1 MTSNRAKIKGPL
13 PTENVSEHYASEL
26 NSMFR
31 TLNHFVVHAGEIG
44 RAHESFLRG
53 ILDRFMPDNV
63 RLGSGFVASPKWT
76 SRQQDILIYNRDFST
91 LFEVGDCTVIDYE
104 AFIGAIE
111 VKTNIKSK
119 KAFKETIATQAEL
132 KYNFHRRGLYALY
145 TWEGICYE
153 TALDSLWDFVR
164 TDPTKNI
171 DFLPHVIYVRGKYF
185 MLSNYRGENGRVEPF
200 HTWHIGEQGITEGQ
214 ALLGLVSSIWH
225 FGLNTK
231 LPWWLQSWHMS
242 SKIVLDRSKKVQVPS
257 DIRKAI
263 MTD

>member
-1 MTSNRAKIKGPL
+1 MTSNQAKIKRPL
-13 PTENVSEHYASEL
+13 PSENLSEHYASEL

-111 VKTNIKSK
+111 VKTNITSS
-119 KAFKETIATQAEL
+119 KAFKEAIAEQAEL

-145 TWEGICYE
+145 TWEGISYE

-164 TDPTKNI
+164 TNPTKNI
-171 DFLPHVIYVRGKYF
+171 DLLPHVIYVRGKYF

-200 HTWHIGEQGITEGQ
+200 LTWHIGEQGITEGQ
-214 ALLGLVSSIWH
+214 ALLGMVSSIWH
-225 FGLNTK
+225 FGLNTN

>member
-1 MTSNRAKIKGPL
+1 MANNRVKTRGPL

-63 RLGSGFVASPKWT
+63 RLGSGFVASPNWT

-91 LFEVGDCTVIDYE
+91 LFEVGDCTVIDYK

-119 KAFKETIATQAEL
+119 KAFKEAIATQAEL
-132 KYNFHRRGLYALY
+132 RYKFRPRGLHALY
-145 TWEGICYE
+145 TWEGISYE
-153 TALDSLWDFVR
+153 MALDSLWDFVR
-164 TDPTKNI
+164 TDPTTNNE
-171 DFLPHVIYVRGKYF
+171 LMPNVIYVRDKYL
-185 MLSNYRGENGRVEPF
+185 MLSNYRAGDGKLVPF
-200 HTWHIGEQGITEGQ
+200 LTWHIGEKGITEGQ
-214 ALLGLVSSIWH
+214 ALLGFVSSVWK
-225 FGLNTK
+225 FGTNEE

-242 SKIVLDRSKKVQVPS
+242 SRISLDRSEKVQWPP
-257 DIRKAI
+257 DLQKAI
-263 MTD
+263 MAD